1 MATTGLDKVTTTGS
15 QYTDPRVIA
24 ELLKGAYDIVA
35 DTRMK
40 QKESAERE
48 MAIET
53 CMVDVWKLRTALNI
67 MGSLKVCGG
76 LGTFDAEVFAQRF
89 DADALARRIHTAQ
102 DQAVRHRIE
111 KSVVDLAIVRNRS
124 KLVRVQYRIRCCVL
138 RNEAIVN
145 ERSGHGQA
153 EAHELLDVTL
163 RRITEQGGP
172 EAAASSSAASSASSS
187 DS

>member
-1 MATTGLDKVTTTGS
+1 VTIAGS

-24 ELLKGAYDIVA
+24 DLLKGAYDIVA

-53 CMVDVWKLRTALNI
+53 CMVDIWKLRTALNI

-76 LGTFDAEVFAQRF
+76 LGTFDAEAFAQRF
-89 DADALARRIHTAQ
+89 DAEALAKRIHTAQ
-102 DQAVRHRIE
+102 DRAVRHRIE

-145 ERSGHGQA
+145 ERSGR
-153 EAHELLDVTL
+153 
-163 RRITEQGGP
+163 RRITERAAPDGGP
-172 EAAASSSAASSASSS
+172 PEATSSSSSSSASSS